1 MAAEQVLTRRRRF
14 SVSVLLPIV
23 LVLAATLVLVAG
35 VVRWA
40 ADGSDTMAKERQTR
54 LVERAVTKGI
64 EDITREQESVT
75 IWDESIHNLR
85 KLDPDWLDGN
95 LGVWLYDYFGID
107 RVFVLGADDKPL
119 YAMMGGRRADV
130 GYWNAHRSAVEPIVH
145 RLRAQILAAAVAGE
159 AMPSEHE
166 VAVVENRPAVI
177 GVSPIV
183 SDTGRI
189 VQAPGTEFLHVAIRF
204 LDTGFLTTVTQN
216 SLVDSARFS
225 WTGTV
230 GAHEGRFA
238 VRGSNGEP
246 VGWVA
251 WTADT
256 PGARLTAQTAPY
268 LAGAALVM
276 ILVVW
281 LMARR
286 LYRTSSELEAS
297 EAQAQHLAFHD
308 ALTGLPNRAL
318 FANRLEHAL
327 ARVRRGEERIA
338 LLYMDLD
345 RFKYV
350 NDTFG
355 HPAGDE
361 LIREFSGR
369 LQKIL
374 RSCDTVARLGGD
386 EFAVIQTGVS
396 GEAATV
402 ALCRRI
408 LEAVAEPFA
417 VVGQEAFVGVTIG
430 VAVAPDAASDAS
442 ELVRKA
448 DIALYRAKSEG
459 RNCYRIFA
467 QAMDESVQRRQVIE
481 SELRKA
487 LDSDQLELHYQPLF
501 SADGL
506 TVAGVEALVRWHHP
520 EHGLLS
526 PAAFIPIAEECGL
539 IVPLGEWV
547 LRNACKAG
555 TRLHD
560 LTVAVN
566 VSAIQL
572 RAAGFADMVRA
583 VVTETGID
591 PRRLELEITESAL
604 LDDQPRAVA
613 TIRALHEIGVKV
625 ALDDFG
631 TGYSSLSYLRAFAV
645 DKIKIDRSFVKNLAD
660 EAGAETIV
668 EAIVSLGRAMG
679 MQVTAEGVET
689 ADQLKFLAK
698 TGCHQVQGFLLSRP
712 LPLDELEAVT
722 TRVVKRARQRG
733 TVEMRRDVA

>member
-1 MAAEQVLTRRRRF
+1 MSAFPVQQRRRKF
-14 SVSVLLPIV
+14 SLAVLLPMALVIAGTIGLVSAV
-23 LVLAATLVLVAG
+23 LV
-35 VVRWA
+35 WA
-40 ADGSDTMAKERQTR
+40 ANGADSIARERQTR
-54 LVERAVTKGI
+54 LVQRAVTAGI
-64 EDITREQESVT
+64 EAIGRQQESVT
-75 IWDESIHNLR
+75 IWDEAITHLR
-85 KLDPDWLDGN
+85 DFDGEWLDGN
-95 LGVWLYDYFGID
+95 IGIWLYEYFRID
-107 RVFVLGADDKPL
+107 RVFVLGADNVPI
-119 YAMMGGRRADV
+119 YGMMGGRRVDA
-130 GYWNAHRSAVEPIVH
+130 GFYTAHQSVVQPIVD
-145 RLRAQILAAAVAGE
+145 RLRAEVLVE
-159 AMPSEHE
+159 AEDAEPASHFE
-166 VAVVENRPAVI
+166 VAVLENRPAVI
-177 GVSPIV
+177 GVVPIV
-183 SDTGRI
+183 TDTGKI
-189 VQAPGTEFLHVAIRF
+189 VQARGSEYVHIAIRF
-204 LDTGFLTTVTQN
+204 LDTGFLTSITEN
-216 SLVDSARFS
+216 SLVDKARFS
-225 WTGTV
+225 WTGTK
-230 GAHEGRFA
+230 GPEEGHFA
-238 VRGSNGEP
+238 VLGANGQP
-246 VGWVA
+246 VGWIV
-251 WTADT
+251 WTADE
-256 PGARLTAQTAPY
+256 PGARLIQQIAPY
-268 LAGAALVM
+268 LIAAAAIM
-276 ILVVW
+276 IVLVW

-308 ALTGLPNRAL
+308 ALTGMPNRAL

-327 ARVRRGEERIA
+327 ARVRRSGERIA

-369 LQKIL
+369 LQKII
-374 RSCDTVARLGGD
+374 RASDTLARLGGD
-386 EFAVIQTGVS
+386 EFAIIQTGVAD
-396 GEAATV
+396 EASTM

-430 VAVAPDAASDAS
+430 VALAPDSASDAS

-459 RNCYRIFA
+459 RNRFRIFA
-467 QAMDESVQRRQVIE
+467 QDMDETVQRRQIIE

-501 SADGL
+501 SSDGL
-506 TVAGVEALVRWHHP
+506 SVAGVEALVRWNHP

-526 PAAFIPIAEECGL
+526 PAAFIPIAEDCGL
-539 IVPLGEWV
+539 ILPLGEWV
-547 LRNACKAG
+547 LRSACLAG
-555 TRLHD
+555 TRLAD
-560 LTVAVN
+560 ITVAVN
-566 VSAIQL
+566 VSALQI
-572 RAAGFADMVRA
+572 RAPGFPEMVKS
-583 VVTETGID
+583 VVAETGMD

-613 TIRALHEIGVKV
+613 TIRALHEIGVRV

-631 TGYSSLSYLRAFAV
+631 TGYSSLSYLRTFAV

-668 EAIVSLGRAMG
+668 EAIVGLGRAMG

-689 ADQLKFLAK
+689 QDQLKFLAK

-712 LPLDELEAVT
+712 VPFSELEAITART
-722 TRVVKRARQRG
+722 TRRARSRAG
-733 TVEMRRDVA
+733 EPRRDVA